1 MDPDR
6 PQDEAFLD
14 ELFDE
19 LVEARSAGRSLDLD
33 ARLGGRSH
41 LRLRAEEFA
50 AIARQVA
57 VQGPPAFPRLG
68 GYEVLGELGRG
79 AMGTVY
85 LARQTA
91 LDRTVATERE
101 HLSDFDDELAAL
113 LLYERAWCERE
124 LGRPAEAATTYGRLL
139 QVPGA
144 GELHLHGML
153 ELAELEAAAERYEEA
168 ASRLRGLW
176 TLLESAP
183 DAPDELRKQAAYR
196 LGVCEYRLDR
206 FDASSELFESF
217 LAAFP
222 DSDLEASARLLCG
235 ESHFKTGSHK
245 KAATHLRRVVEHHQK
260 DEGYAPALL
269 RLGECLAVLQDWP
282 TSEKVYRRYL
292 DRIKSSDQRFQA
304 QFGVGWAMENQ
315 DEREEAI
322 KAYSVVTEEHRGPT
336 AARAQF
342 QIGECLFAMERYDE
356 AVRSLMKVDI
366 LYAYPAWS
374 AAALYEAGR
383 CFQKLSDP
391 VQARK
396 QFESV
401 QRDYGD
407 TEWSRLAGQRLEEL
421 ARTTLPG
428 RGT

>member
-1 MDPDR
+1 
-6 PQDEAFLD
+6 
-14 ELFDE
+14 
-19 LVEARSAGRSLDLD
+19 
-33 ARLGGRSH
+33 
-41 LRLRAEEFA
+41 
-50 AIARQVA
+50 VA
-57 VQGPPAFPRLG
+57 
-68 GYEVLGELGRG
+68 
-79 AMGTVY
+79 
-85 LARQTA
+85 
-91 LDRTVATERE
+91 
-101 HLSDFDDELAAL
+101 
-113 LLYERAWCERE
+113 
-124 LGRPAEAATTYGRLL
+124 
-139 QVPGA
+139 GA

-168 ASRLRGLW
+168 ASRLRALRAE
-176 TLLESAP
+176 LETAP
-183 DAPDELRKQAAYR
+183 AAPEELRKQAAYR
-196 LGVCEYRLDR
+196 LAVCEYRLDR
-206 FDASSELFESF
+206 FDAASELFESF

-245 KAATHLRRVVEHHQK
+245 LAAGHLRRVVEKHPE
-260 DEGYAPALL
+260 DEGYGPALL

-282 TSEKVYRRYL
+282 ASEKAYRRYL
-292 DRIKSSDQRFQA
+292 ERIDESDQRFQA
-304 QFGVGWAMENQ
+304 QFGVGWALENQ
-315 DEREEAI
+315 DMRDEAI
-322 KAYSVVTEEHRGPT
+322 EAYAVVIEEHRGPT

-356 AVRSLMKVDI
+356 AVRNLMKVDI
-366 LYAYPAWS
+366 LYAYPEWS

-396 QFESV
+396 QFETV